1 MKTFKDSNGKEWQ
14 VRLDIATVKRV
25 RDYLDV
31 DLLEPENGKPPLLT
45 KLGTDVILLCDV
57 IYCIVKPQADEA
69 GITDEQFGAVLD
81 GDAILNAQKAFYE
94 ELIDFFRRCGRTD
107 QATAIQKLMQVMQ
120 ESIEKAEKAIQ
131 EIDLDSLE
139 ASGNSA
145 TNLPES

>member
-1 MKTFKDSNGKEWQ
+1 
-14 VRLDIATVKRV
+14 LDIATVKRV